1 MTAQNEITRAG
12 TGSSA
17 VNARFRWLSEHRL
30 LAFVL
35 LTYGISWSLLIGG
48 FVGTQAG
55 LLNPDGQVV
64 SPSAHADATGGRW
77 PYRL

>member
-30 LAFVL
+30 LAL
-35 LTYGISWSLLIGG
+35 CSSPTAS
-48 FVGTQAG
+48 VGAC
-55 LLNPDGQVV
+55 
-64 SPSAHADATGGRW
+64 
-77 PYRL
+77 